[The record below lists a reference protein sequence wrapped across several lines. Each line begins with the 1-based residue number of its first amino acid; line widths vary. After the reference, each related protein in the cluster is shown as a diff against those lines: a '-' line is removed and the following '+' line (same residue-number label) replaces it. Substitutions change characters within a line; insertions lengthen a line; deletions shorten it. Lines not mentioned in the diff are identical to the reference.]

1 MVVVVF
7 TVYNVTVM
15 MQTKIILVLEHC
27 ELQVEIGRMF
37 VRPIIL
43 IDVTSV
49 PSRLTSCKIGS
60 GGWGV

>member
-27 ELQVEIGRMF
+27 ELQVEMGRMF
-37 VRPIIL
+37 VRPII
-43 IDVTSV
+43 
-49 PSRLTSCKIGS
+49 
-60 GGWGV
+60 